1 MSAGI
6 KVRGKFGEG
15 QTESIPINR
24 GELPSGDRAFFFVE
38 ED

>member
-6 KVRGKFGEG
+6 KVRGEFGEG
-15 QTESIPINR
+15 QTESILINH
-24 GELPSGDRAFFFVE
+24 GELPGGDCAFFFVE